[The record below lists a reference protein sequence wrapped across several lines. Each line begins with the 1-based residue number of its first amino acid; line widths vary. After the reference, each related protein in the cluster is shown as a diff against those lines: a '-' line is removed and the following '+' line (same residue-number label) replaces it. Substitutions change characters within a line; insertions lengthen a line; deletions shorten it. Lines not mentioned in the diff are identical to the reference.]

1 MWFRFWVRGLRSVL
15 AWVVQQA
22 PRRRNLEGHSEM
34 NGAQVRTSPAEK
46 ESASGG
52 SRGMWGQAGGR
63 TEPRY
68 PGDREEPAWV
78 EGRCTGQRQA

>member
-1 MWFRFWVRGLRSVL
+1 MWLRFWVRGLRSVL

-46 ESASGG
+46 EGA
-52 SRGMWGQAGGR
+52 QVEAGDVG
-63 TEPRY
+63 T
-68 PGDREEPAWV
+68 G
-78 EGRCTGQRQA
+78 EGHG